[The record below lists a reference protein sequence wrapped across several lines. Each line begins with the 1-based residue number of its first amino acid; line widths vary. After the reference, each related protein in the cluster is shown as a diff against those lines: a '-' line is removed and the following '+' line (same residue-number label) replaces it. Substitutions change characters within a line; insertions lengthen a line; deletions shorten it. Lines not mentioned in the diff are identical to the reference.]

1 MVFHPKDADGELLA
15 QQLQRIGCQVV
26 TMWPPLADLP
36 DTVDVVFCAVGP
48 DHAALKC
55 SWMGPDPAVP
65 VIAII
70 GYENPTVVDAA
81 LHMGARA
88 VLVSPLRAAGILTS
102 LAVARH
108 THADLH
114 EARRRNARLEQKLL
128 SANEIS
134 EAKAILVRT
143 RHVSDTEAYRVIR
156 EQAMAKRVATE
167 EIARAIIHAHS
178 ILSFETRR

>member
-1 MVFHPKDADGELLA
+1 M
-15 QQLQRIGCQVV
+15 
-26 TMWPPLADLP
+26 
-36 DTVDVVFCAVGP
+36 
-48 DHAALKC
+48 
-55 SWMGPDPAVP
+55 
-65 VIAII
+65 
-70 GYENPTVVDAA
+70 
-81 LHMGARA
+81 
-88 VLVSPLRAAGILTS
+88 LVSPLRAAGILTS

-167 EIARAIIHAHS
+167 EIARAIIHADS